1 MQSVNTLARELATDA
16 VREALRAY
24 REDPCATP
32 GDYDTDDVQTDAD
45 ELLWQSVDGC
55 ADVIY
60 TGRAW
65 DIVAQHATDAQDAY
79 RDMIGEPFPSDAETL
94 DAMMP
99 RLAFALIYQRASGML
114 ADIIEREWLSAL
126 DGPRWVSSRG

>member
-1 MQSVNTLARELATDA
+1 MQNVNTLAQKLATYA
-16 VREALRAY
+16 VREVLREY

-45 ELLWQSVDGC
+45 ERLWQSVDGC

-65 DIVAQHATDAQDAY
+65 DIVAQYASDAQDAY
-79 RDMIGEPFPSDAETL
+79 RDMTGEPFPSDAESL

-99 RLAFALIYQRASGML
+99 RLAFALIYQRAYGML
-114 ADIIEREWLSAL
+114 PGIIQDEWAYAL
-126 DGPRWVSSRG
+126 DGPRGLASHG